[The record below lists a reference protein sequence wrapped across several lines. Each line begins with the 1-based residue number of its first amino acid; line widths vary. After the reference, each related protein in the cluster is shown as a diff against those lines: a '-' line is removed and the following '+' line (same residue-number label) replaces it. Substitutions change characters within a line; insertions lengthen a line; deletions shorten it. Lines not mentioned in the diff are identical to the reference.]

1 MSIRAQEALRFYRS
15 VSEEAFGKGVHLE
28 PQTDLERE
36 LDRYADSVHQI
47 LSSGLELDVSIHNY
61 PTERLVEAGQKL
73 LEEIAKSNLPED
85 RRKFAREQ
93 ASATMEWYRA
103 TIHLLSHSY
112 QKRI

>member
-1 MSIRAQEALRFYRS
+1 MSTKAKEALRFYRS
-15 VSEEAFGKGVHLE
+15 VVVEAFGEGVHLE

-36 LDRYADSVHQI
+36 VDRYADSVHQI

-61 PTERLVEAGQKL
+61 PTEKHVEAGQKL
-73 LEEIAKSNLPED
+73 LDEIAKSNLPED

-112 QKRI
+112 QEKI